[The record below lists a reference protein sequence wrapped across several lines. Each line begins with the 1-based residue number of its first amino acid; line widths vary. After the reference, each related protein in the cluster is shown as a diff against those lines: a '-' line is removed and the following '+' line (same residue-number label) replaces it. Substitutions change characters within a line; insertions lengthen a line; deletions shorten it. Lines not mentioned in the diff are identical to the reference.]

1 MGGFVGYV
9 FLQKK
14 LDPESYFKNLVGLES
29 EVVKVKG
36 FCEFAWSQDWLVHS
50 KLLRFMPT
58 ILLYG
63 PPGTGKTTLL
73 RNLACDIGDK
83 TVEYFREN
91 LDLLAHKDLGETSK
105 AVESLFSTI
114 KERASCGKKVL
125 LQMDDVDSLLSSR
138 HQINESS
145 GVKRAVNT
153 FITQL
158 DDLMLERF
166 TFPPI
171 IVATTN
177 MLDHLDIAIKR
188 RFSLKVE
195 VNPKLTEAQLKELVS
210 PLVELC
216 GAGVEPDYSVLTSVA
231 KKNNLTPNDIIRAL
245 QGLYLLSRG
254 GTPPSDGD
262 FLSAFNKAD
271 SSIGNDGFE
280 NRCVNNQASS
290 L

>member
-1 MGGFVGYV
+1 MGYV
-9 FLQKK
+9 FVQKK
-14 LDPESYFKNLVGLES
+14 LGPNSYFKKLVGLDS
-29 EVVKVKG
+29 AAVKVKG
-36 FCEFAWSQDWLVHS
+36 FCDFAWSEDWLAHS
-50 KLLRFMPT
+50 KVLRFVPT

-73 RNLACDIGDK
+73 RNLACDFGDK

-105 AVESLFSTI
+105 AIEKLFSTI

-125 LQMDDVDSLLSSR
+125 LQIDDVDSLLSSR
-138 HQINESS
+138 SQINESS

-158 DDLMLERF
+158 DDLTLEEF
-166 TFPPI
+166 KFPPI
-171 IVATTN
+171 VVATTN
-177 MLDHLDIAIKR
+177 MLGQLDVAIKR

-195 VNPKLTEAQLKELVS
+195 VNPKLTEVQLKELVS

-216 GAGVEPDYSVLTSVA
+216 GLTVELDYSVLTCIA

-254 GTPPSDGD
+254 GTPPSEGD
-262 FLSAFNKAD
+262 FLTAFNDAD
-271 SSIGNDGFE
+271 SSIDNNGFE
-280 NRCVNNQASS
+280 TRYENILASS

>member
-1 MGGFVGYV
+1 MEYV
-9 FLQKK
+9 FVQKK
-14 LDPESYFKNLVGLES
+14 MDPDSYFKKLVGLENAAF
-29 EVVKVKG
+29 KVKG
-36 FCEFAWSQDWLVHS
+36 FCDFAWSEDWPVHS
-50 KLLRFMPT
+50 KLLRFVPT

-73 RNLACDIGDK
+73 RNLACDFDDGIF
-83 TVEYFREN
+83 EYFREN

-105 AVESLFSTI
+105 AIEKLFSKI
-114 KERASCGKKVL
+114 KERARCGKKVL

-138 HQINESS
+138 RQINESS

-158 DDLMLERF
+158 DDLTLEKF
-166 TFPPI
+166 KFPPI

-177 MLDHLDIAIKR
+177 MLDQLDLAIRR

-195 VNPKLTEAQLKELVS
+195 VNPSLTEVELKELVL

-216 GAGVEPDYSVLTSVA
+216 GVCAKLDYSMLKAIVE
-231 KKNNLTPNDIIRAL
+231 KNKLTPNDIIRAL

-254 GTPPSDGD
+254 GTPPSEGD
-262 FLSAFNKAD
+262 IISAFIEAD
-271 SSIGNDGFE
+271 SSISTDEFE
-280 NRCVNNQASS
+280 NRCENI
-290 L
+290 